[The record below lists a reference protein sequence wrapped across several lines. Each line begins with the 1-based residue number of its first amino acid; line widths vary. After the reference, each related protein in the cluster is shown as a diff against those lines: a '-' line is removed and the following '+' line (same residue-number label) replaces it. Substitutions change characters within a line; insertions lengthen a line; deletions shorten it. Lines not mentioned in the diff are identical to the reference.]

1 MMLVGLVMMISI
13 IKGPVQLFNIYFDT
27 NTLLYAA
34 ALIIS
39 GFQAINFAIFTRTYA
54 IQVGFL
60 PDNKTLHKMYKYV
73 NLESGLVV
81 GLLVT
86 FVGFAGSA
94 YSLYLWDQV
103 DFGHL
108 DYSSIL
114 RVVIPSVVS
123 IIIGL
128 QILLSSFFLSVLGVN
143 KK

>member
-1 MMLVGLVMMISI
+1 
-13 IKGPVQLFNIYFDT
+13 
-27 NTLLYAA
+27 
-34 ALIIS
+34 
-39 GFQAINFAIFTRTYA
+39 
-54 IQVGFL
+54 
-60 PDNKTLHKMYKYV
+60 MYKYV

-81 GLLVT
+81 GILVT
-86 FVGFAGSA
+86 LIGFAGSA

-128 QILLSSFFLSVLGVN
+128 QIILSSFFLSVLGVT